1 MTCRC
6 RSPPRAGRSPVRR
19 SRAPPDSDVH
29 YVHYVRM
36 KASGGGRPGPGEGPA
51 FRYTMNH
58 VDVPV
63 PEARA
68 QFADL
73 VNRVAYTGEPVR
85 LTRRGKVMAALVS
98 PEDLELLEQLRSQHV
113 PLTQMG
119 QQPAPQQPERTASGP
134 LRIAAEYRPPGFG
147 R

>member
-1 MTCRC
+1 ME
-6 RSPPRAGRSPVRR
+6 
-19 SRAPPDSDVH
+19 
-29 YVHYVRM
+29 
-36 KASGGGRPGPGEGPA
+36 ASGSGRPGPGEGPA
-51 FRYTMNH
+51 FRYTMND

-63 PEARA
+63 TEARA

-113 PLTQMG
+113 QLTQLG
-119 QQPAPQQPERTASGP
+119 QSPPQAAPQAEPPAPSP
-134 LRIAAEYRPPGFG
+134 LRVAAEYRPPGFG